1 MGALNSVQ
9 GDKSDCGATP
19 VEQELGASLLL
30 CVCLSPLN
38 DGRCRLKVLW
48 SALPHVHICLIH
60 PQGYNSRPNSN
71 WNKRSQ

>member
-30 CVCLSPLN
+30 LCVC
-38 DGRCRLKVLW
+38 RL
-48 SALPHVHICLIH
+48 
-60 PQGYNSRPNSN
+60 
-71 WNKRSQ
+71 